1 MSNTDR
7 QDSFALVHEIEIDAS
22 PDLVFRFFMD
32 PELLERW
39 FCVHAES
46 DPRPGGRFTF
56 DVTGEDVMRGTF
68 LELEPGSR
76 LVFTSLFDNTQ
87 PRVPTTVE
95 VTFTPIRRGTRVRL
109 RHSGFAAEKT
119 RDGYRRGWEHYLP
132 RLVVAARGDAPG
144 PDSWRKSAE
153 GESA

>member
-7 QDSFALVHEIEIDAS
+7 RDSFELVHEIEIDAS
-22 PDLVFRFFMD
+22 PDSVFRFFTD

-56 DVTGEDVMRGTF
+56 NVTGEDVMRGTF
-68 LELEPGSR
+68 LELEPGRR

-132 RLVVAARGDAPG
+132 RLVVAARGDDPG

-153 GESA
+153 EESA

>member
-1 MSNTDR
+1 MSNADR
-7 QDSFALVHEIEIDAS
+7 QDSFEFVHEIEIDAS
-22 PDLVFRFFMD
+22 PDLVFRFFTD
-32 PELLERW
+32 PALLERW

-46 DPRPGGRFTF
+46 DPQPGGRFTF

-68 LELEPGSR
+68 LELEPGRR

-87 PRVPTTVE
+87 PRVQTTVE
-95 VTFTPIRRGTRVRL
+95 VTFTPVGRGTRVRL
-109 RHSGFAAEKT
+109 RHSGFAAAKT

-132 RLVVAARGDAPG
+132 RLATAVRGDDPG

-153 GESA
+153 EESA

>member
-1 MSNTDR
+1 MSSTDR
-7 QDSFALVHEIEIDAS
+7 QDSFELVHEIEIDAS
-22 PDLVFRFFMD
+22 PDLVFRFFTD

-56 DVTGEDVMRGTF
+56 NVTGEDVMRGTF

-95 VTFTPIRRGTRVRL
+95 VTFTPVGRGTRVRL

-119 RDGYRRGWEHYLP
+119 RDGYRHGWEHYLP
-132 RLVVAARGDAPG
+132 RLASAARGDAPG

-153 GESA
+153 EESA